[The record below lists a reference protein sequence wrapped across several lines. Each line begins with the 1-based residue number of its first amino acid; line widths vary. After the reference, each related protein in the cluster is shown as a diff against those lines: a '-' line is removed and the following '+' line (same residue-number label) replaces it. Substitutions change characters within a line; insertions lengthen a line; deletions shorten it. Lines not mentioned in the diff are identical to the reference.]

1 MWLAGDGRIKG
12 GVPWHSRKTTYS
24 QKGYVQIEMYQ
35 IWRTWGLVK
44 REGYS
49 AIKYVWNSSGK
60 HFKEAWPKCFK
71 WVLTQSPKWSCVK
84 NDEFGEPVS
93 KKTTKQKWY
102 LNLKHKVVFQ

>member
-49 AIKYVWNSSGK
+49 AIKYKSEIQVENILRK
-60 HFKEAWPKCFK
+60 HDLN
-71 WVLTQSPKWSCVK
+71 VL
-84 NDEFGEPVS
+84 NE
-93 KKTTKQKWY
+93 Y
-102 LNLKHKVVFQ
+102 